1 MSRLLS
7 ELLFQPLVA
16 IYAFLFGLLP
26 DGTGP
31 GLRLI
36 SLSILINLLLLPMY
50 AQMEKR
56 SRKTRAIR
64 QAVAS
69 DVARIKQYFRGRERY
84 FYIRAIY
91 RQRGYKPF
99 FDLLDSADLFVQIL
113 TFATV
118 YRYLAGLPALV
129 GQSFGPIPDLS
140 KPDGLLLG
148 ANLLPFVMTAF
159 NAMTAFAYA
168 DDRHKR
174 TQALILGVLFL
185 GLLYRSPSGLVL
197 YWTANN
203 LFSLTRNL
211 LSRFAGS
218 TPLWMARLQAL
229 EQQR

>member
-1 MSRLLS
+1 MISRILH

-16 IYAFLFGLLP
+16 ICAFLFGLLP
-26 DGTGP
+26 EGTGP

-36 SLSILINLLLLPMY
+36 SMSILINLLLWPMY
-50 AQMEKR
+50 AQMERR
-56 SRKTRAIR
+56 SKKTQALR
-64 QAVAS
+64 QAVAR

-91 RQRGYKPF
+91 RQRGYRPF

-140 KPDGLLLG
+140 RPDGLILG
-148 ANLLPFVMTAF
+148 VNLLPFVMTAL

-168 DDRHKR
+168 DDRYKR
-174 TQALILGVLFL
+174 TQALILAVLFL

-203 LFSLTRNL
+203 LFSLTRNV
-211 LSRFAGS
+211 LSRFAGRAPW
-218 TPLWMARLQAL
+218 TARLQAL